1 MLTEIAPG
9 IDPEKDIF
17 PNMEFKPIV
26 SPDLKRMP
34 ADIFRPLWGQ
44 LKYELDADY
53 PRKIEVSRK
62 SAVGK

>member
-1 MLTEIAPG
+1 MLAEIAPG

-17 PNMEFKPIV
+17 ANMGFKPIV
-26 SPDLKRMP
+26 SSDSKRIP
-34 ADIFRPLWGQ
+34 AGIFRPLWGR

-53 PRKIEVSRK
+53 PRKIELSRK